1 MKIGLIRRGH
11 SGTGGAE
18 AYLLRFA
25 AEIVRHG
32 HEPFL
37 VTTSHWPVE
46 RWPYKGVLRLRSR
59 TPAEFASEA
68 IKVDVGCDVVLS
80 LERTPGCDVYRAG
93 DGVHAAWLDRRSR
106 LEPWWRRATR
116 WINPKHGEVLELERK
131 VFDPANTRIVIANSQ
146 MVKKDILDHFAFP
159 EDRIHVIYNGIV
171 PIAEK
176 ADRTA
181 ARQLFGISRE
191 KFVVLF
197 VGSGWQRKGLATAV
211 KAVESIDDAL
221 LVVAGRG
228 QPERYPSSRVKFL
241 GAVSNLA
248 PVFAAA
254 DVFVLPTHYDPFSNA
269 CLEALAAGLPV
280 MTTTANGFSEIL
292 TPGTHG
298 EIFEPGDADALAAAL
313 AKWRKDDRAAAARG
327 ACRSLA
333 AKFPITKN
341 VEETLALLEKSA
353 TAV

>member
-25 AEIVRHG
+25 AEVDRKG

-37 VTTSHWPVE
+37 ITTSHWPVE
-46 RWPYKGVLRLRSR
+46 RWPYKGVVRLRSR
-59 TPAEFASEA
+59 TPLEFAEEA
-68 IKVDVGCDVVLS
+68 IKIDVGCDVMLS
-80 LERTPGCDVYRAG
+80 LERTPGCEVYRAG
-93 DGVHAAWLDRRSR
+93 DGVHAAWLARRDRF
-106 LEPWWRRATR
+106 EPWWQRATR
-116 WINPKHGEVLELERK
+116 WINSKHGEVLELERR
-131 VFDPANTRIVIANSQ
+131 VFDPANTRVVIANSL
-146 MVKKDILDHFAFP
+146 MVKRDILSHFPFP
-159 EDRIHVIYNGIV
+159 EERIHLIYNGIV

-176 ADRTA
+176 ADRAA

-191 KFVVLF
+191 KFVALF

-211 KAVESIDDAL
+211 KAIETVNDGL

-228 QPERYPSSRVKFL
+228 QPERYPSNRVQFL

-280 MTTTANGFSEIL
+280 LTTTANGFCEVI

-298 EIFEPGDADALAAAL
+298 DIFEPGDSETLAAKL
-313 AKWRKDDRAAAARG
+313 EFWREAGRAAAAG
-327 ACRSLA
+327 EACKKRA
-333 AKFPITKN
+333 ADFPITKN
-341 VEETLALLEKSA
+341 VEETLALLERSA
-353 TAV
+353 GGR